1 MNLFIV
7 IGAILA
13 FSARIDAVL
22 SDLSFE
28 NEEHFAGSAS
38 TVHFSI
44 SGEIPASVS
53 CVWYDKQEERI
64 ETCPRS
70 ALEPV
75 QGLYSSTCV
84 LPNQGN
90 MLGSLKVT
98 CSSYNANREVIN
110 EASKDFTDVMNTSG
124 GVPPE
129 LNGEPGNDDHPPS
142 PGPPPGGGPG
152 IDPGLRPLD
161 EDDYVPDP
169 GPGPHTWDDDFQP
182 TLPPGDTPGELPHPA
197 PIPDPGP
204 WVFDDD
210 GPTYPPQV
218 MPGEGP
224 GGPVFSDDIPDAGP
238 VPAPIE
244 PGGDDD
250 TVTGPPTPAP
260 TTAGTATLT
269 FEVTLS
275 DVSKEDWDKDTVN
288 SETAFGLTT
297 VAVIAAGE
305 QVTLENI
312 ASYNVKALSDAN
324 GVSRVAVTCTINADA
339 NPHDGG
345 EGPDE
350 WYERLACDI
359 NGGCENFYGGIF
371 SWQLQDEARLVNA
384 KALETANADSVQRIT
399 ASGDIAEDNATS
411 PEADST
417 SSGSKRSTSN
427 VGVTCAVIVGCV
439 AALAL
444 LGLSYRMYKL
454 SLKENSDVVMEDFGL
469 AVRPDG
475 GSRGEEKTSSTHNP
489 MMV

>member
-1 MNLFIV
+1 MKSMLP
-7 IGAILA
+7 
-13 FSARIDAVL
+13 AVP
-22 SDLSFE
+22 
-28 NEEHFAGSAS
+28 
-38 TVHFSI
+38 TVPLVYPEKFL
-44 SGEIPASVS
+44 ASVS

-64 ETCPRS
+64 ETCPPS

-218 MPGEGP
+218 MPGR
-224 GGPVFSDDIPDAGP
+224 GPVDQCSLMIFLMQARFG
-238 VPAPIE
+238 APIE

-345 EGPDE
+345 ED
-350 WYERLACDI
+350 LT
-359 NGGCENFYGGIF
+359 NGTRDLPVTLMEG
-371 SWQLQDEARLVNA
+371 ARTFMAEYFHGNCKTKLV
-384 KALETANADSVQRIT
+384 
-399 ASGDIAEDNATS
+399 
-411 PEADST
+411 
-417 SSGSKRSTSN
+417 
-427 VGVTCAVIVGCV
+427 
-439 AALAL
+439 
-444 LGLSYRMYKL
+444 
-454 SLKENSDVVMEDFGL
+454 
-469 AVRPDG
+469 
-475 GSRGEEKTSSTHNP
+475 
-489 MMV
+489 